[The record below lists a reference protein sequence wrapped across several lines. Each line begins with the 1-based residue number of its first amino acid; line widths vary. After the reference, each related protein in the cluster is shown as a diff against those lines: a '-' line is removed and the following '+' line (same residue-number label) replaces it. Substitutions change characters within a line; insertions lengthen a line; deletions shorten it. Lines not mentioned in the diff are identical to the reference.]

1 MGLLP
6 VRARSSSSIA
16 ERCKLTLPPAEFPE
30 LPSRSC
36 HAPWSAAITDGH
48 DTLKAAYG
56 AASRALNL
64 DESDPIRLRH
74 YETQIKT
81 VMLSTLQ
88 ALAACKAP
96 PLPEHYIEDVAN
108 LIRKLAGSMATAL
121 DSSLKR

>member
-16 ERCKLTLPPAEFPE
+16 ERRKLTLPPAEFPE

-36 HAPWSAAITDGH
+36 HAPWPAAITDGH
-48 DTLKAAYG
+48 NTLKVAYS

-88 ALAACKAP
+88 ALAACEAP
-96 PLPEHYIEDVAN
+96 PLPERYIEDVAN
-108 LIRKLAGSMATAL
+108 LIRTLAGSMATAL